1 MGIHNLNKFLRKNCP
16 HVFEEI
22 HISEYAFKKVAID
35 TSLFLCKFKAICGDR
50 WLSAFVNLVASLRR
64 NEIHC
69 VFIYD
74 TGAPPEKTIERARR
88 VEQREKTDK
97 RVYELETAL
106 EEYYK
111 TGVVSDLLLDLY
123 IKIKDKTPE
132 QKVQTRLLSAPKENK
147 LCFDVKLVQQK
158 IKKMRLNV
166 LEISREDFE
175 LTKKLFEILNIPFYG
190 APLEAETTC
199 ADLCK
204 RGLVDAVM
212 TEDTDVLAYSA
223 PVFLTKTDSSKDTCI
238 RLKHKDILDSLEL
251 TALEFTDLCI
261 MLGCDYNDNIP
272 KVGPESSYKHI
283 LKYRTIDAIAQNT
296 KLDVSILN
304 YKRSRELFLQY
315 KEIELE
321 SIPYCGAPDFERLK
335 EFISEHNIHL
345 SVDNLRKNFVHDV
358 IFVCDDN
365 VEEDDDVIFEIEE

>member
-16 HVFEEI
+16 QVYEEI

-50 WLSAFVNLVASLRR
+50 WLSAFVNLVSSLRR

-74 TGAPPEKTIERARR
+74 TGAPPEKNIERARR
-88 VEQREKTDK
+88 VDQREKTEK

-111 TGVVSDLLLDLY
+111 SGVIDDILLDLFA
-123 IKIKDKTPE
+123 KIKDKSPE
-132 QKVQTRLLSAPKENK
+132 QKKQKRLLSAPKENK
-147 LCFDVKLVQQK
+147 LGFDVDLVKQK
-158 IKKMRLNV
+158 IEKMRSNV

-175 LTKKLFEILNIPFYG
+175 LTKKLFEILNIPYYG

-212 TEDTDVLAYSA
+212 TEDTDVLAYGA

-251 TALEFTDLCI
+251 TAYEFTDLCI
-261 MLGCDYNDNIP
+261 MFGCDYNNNIP
-272 KVGPESSYKHI
+272 KVGPENSYKHI
-283 LKYRTIDAIAQNT
+283 LKYRTIDEIERNT

-304 YKRSRELFLQY
+304 YKRTRELFNEY
-315 KEIELE
+315 IIMEIDN
-321 SIPYCGAPDFERLK
+321 IPYCGVPDFEKLK
-335 EFISEHNIHL
+335 EFISEHKINL
-345 SVDNLRKNFVHDV
+345 SIENLRKNFVHDIV
-358 IFVCDDN
+358 FVCESDSE
-365 VEEDDDVIFEIEE
+365 VEFEIEE

>member
-16 HVFEEI
+16 QVYEEI

-88 VEQREKTDK
+88 VDQREKTDK

-111 TGVVSDLLLDLY
+111 SGVVDDILLDLFA
-123 IKIKDKTPE
+123 KIKDKSPE
-132 QKVQTRLLSAPKENK
+132 QKKQKRLLSAPKENK
-147 LCFDVKLVQQK
+147 LGFDVNLVKQK
-158 IKKMRLNV
+158 IEKMRSNV

-175 LTKKLFEILNIPFYG
+175 LTKKLFEILNIPYYG

-212 TEDTDVLAYSA
+212 TEDTDVLAYGA

-251 TALEFTDLCI
+251 TAYEFTDLCI
-261 MLGCDYNDNIP
+261 MLGCDYNNNIP
-272 KVGPESSYKHI
+272 KVGPENSYKHI
-283 LKYRTIDAIAQNT
+283 LKYRSIDEIERNT

-304 YKRSRELFLQY
+304 YKRTRELFNEY
-315 KEIELE
+315 IIMEIDN
-321 SIPYCGAPDFERLK
+321 IPYCGVPDFEKLK
-335 EFISEHNIHL
+335 EFISEHKIHL
-345 SVDNLRKNFVHDV
+345 SVENLRKNFVHDIV
-358 IFVCDDN
+358 FVCESESEE
-365 VEEDDDVIFEIEE
+365 VEIEFEIEE